1 MGIEGKWQMAMAA
14 PSTAAAADLGPRKIF
29 GAREMSRAPQPEA
42 PGKFGGPCGRPGDA
56 AAGAGPAKAETLGG
70 AGPERAVPW
79 LCPDHCDRTAELFCS
94 RCKRCVCAL
103 CPLLGSHQ
111 GHPVRLVHE
120 EVGFKQ
126 KDIQKC
132 LKQLAL
138 KKKQEVTNI
147 SKVNKATADLK
158 EHSEAAKMWITG
170 KFTELRLLL
179 DEEEMAAKQFI
190 DKNTQQAFRTY
201 DEQVELCHERINNMN
216 NFSYK
221 IQKIHQQ
228 EDPIQL
234 LQEYTASEKEMMQQM
249 IPTELCYPIPVTFEH
264 AKTYYR
270 NLSTAVFTT
279 LQMSLEVRL
288 KEDTCCQLSVSSKIK
303 PGTLLKTLY
312 TPERLLFLKYA
323 RIPTLEP
330 DTMHSRLRLSDDR
343 LTVTCVLISK
353 IQLCNPQR
361 FDKLWQV
368 LSRDSFFSGSHYW
381 EVDLLKSGLGWWI
394 GVAYS
399 SIQRKG
405 DSEASRLGF
414 NRESWCIKRFDLE
427 YWAFHNGERTRITT
441 DNDPEKIGIFLD
453 YEAGILS
460 FYDVT
465 CGMTHLHTFNSRFQE
480 PLYPALRL
488 WEGSITIRKLP

>member
-1 MGIEGKWQMAMAA
+1 MAMAA

-158 EHSEAAKMWITG
+158 
-170 KFTELRLLL
+170 
-179 DEEEMAAKQFI
+179 
-190 DKNTQQAFRTY
+190 
-201 DEQVELCHERINNMN
+201 
-216 NFSYK
+216 
-221 IQKIHQQ
+221 
-228 EDPIQL
+228 
-234 LQEYTASEKEMMQQM
+234 EYTASEKEMMQQM